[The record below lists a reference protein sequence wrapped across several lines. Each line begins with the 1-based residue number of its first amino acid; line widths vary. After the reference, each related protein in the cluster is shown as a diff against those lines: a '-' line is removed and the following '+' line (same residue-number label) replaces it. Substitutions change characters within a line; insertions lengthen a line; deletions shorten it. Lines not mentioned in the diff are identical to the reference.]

1 MGLCICGNRKPEQ
14 IQQPARGTADSIDME
29 KMHRLMIKGNEE
41 KGESGSQNPVD
52 RLSPVSNYP
61 ANKYGLRDM
70 GNGSSEWSL
79 FNITSGSGK
88 HQPDIEYVLMPESVP
103 RKPWEAFER
112 AGFRTA
118 QNVNRSLQTTK
129 LTSTAK

>member
-1 MGLCICGNRKPEQ
+1 
-14 IQQPARGTADSIDME
+14 ME

-118 QNVNRSLQTTK
+118 QNVNRSLQTTE